1 MDKVLD
7 FLHSHFLL
15 LTESLQESCCK
26 LFEKIWTSEMDFR
39 ETYVPNMCTYL
50 MTMAVL
56 QGRSFSAYMNRLY
69 VFSPSLLVLEMQFER
84 ALNSSISQTGLR
96 IPSKPSFFTQSLWSL
111 SSRTLTERSCCRC
124 RLECEENVLIDYD
137 LSDSFQTS

>member
-50 MTMAVL
+50 MTMAVR

-69 VFSPSLLVLEMQFER
+69 VFSPSPLSPRNAIR
-84 ALNSSISQTGLR
+84 A
-96 IPSKPSFFTQSLWSL
+96 SFK
-111 SSRTLTERSCCRC
+111 
-124 RLECEENVLIDYD
+124 LIDFTNRASD
-137 LSDSFQTS
+137 TLKALILHAVAMESFITHTHGKKLLSM